1 MVERIG
7 KYVEEIMIREVK
19 KNIYPIV
26 IPIVIYTGFQNWNVE
41 TNFGQKQYSSAKY
54 EKYKINFSY
63 NLIAVQDYTFQELF
77 KKKSLFASFLIIE
90 KCKTKEEIEN
100 QINKIIE
107 LITDLEDKEILS
119 EILVNIIRPI
129 IGKEK
134 TEKLLQKLKGK
145 EEIGMSPCAKLT
157 LDLQY
162 EAKMEGIKTGI
173 KTGII
178 NTAKKML
185 EKNMN
190 VKDIEEVTGL
200 SQKEIKSLLKK

>member
-1 MVERIG
+1 
-7 KYVEEIMIREVK
+7 
-19 KNIYPIV
+19 
-26 IPIVIYTGFQNWNVE
+26 
-41 TNFGQKQYSSAKY
+41 
-54 EKYKINFSY
+54 
-63 NLIAVQDYTFQELF
+63 
-77 KKKSLFASFLIIE
+77 
-90 KCKTKEEIEN
+90 
-100 QINKIIE
+100 
-107 LITDLEDKEILS
+107 
-119 EILVNIIRPI
+119 
-129 IGKEK
+129 
-134 TEKLLQKLKGK
+134 
-145 EEIGMSPCAKLT
+145 MSPCAKLT